1 MNSGG
6 TDRKDPGMGDEI
18 VSEFMRE
25 RRAKMKTEEKTLKEF
40 IRDLQHFR
48 KAAAVLNETGIAVL
62 DVFDKPQQELAD
74 RFGLSAVE
82 KRIAF
87 DRDAKSVQPQPEPD
101 EKTTSG
107 NTEKDHENDVDEDE
121 NTEEHD
127 TVPTVNA
134 MPWQQQ

>member
-1 MNSGG
+1 
-6 TDRKDPGMGDEI
+6 MGDEI

-40 IRDLQHFR
+40 IKDLQNFR

-101 EKTTSG
+101 EKHVRQHGKGSRKRRG
-107 NTEKDHENDVDEDE
+107 RRRKHGGARHRSDRERH
-121 NTEEHD
+121 
-127 TVPTVNA
+127 A
-134 MPWQQQ
+134 MAAAVSVEGQGTCD

>member
-40 IRDLQHFR
+40 IKELQNFR
-48 KAAAVLNETGIAVL
+48 KAMAALNGTGVAVL
-62 DVFDKPQQELAD
+62 DVFGKTQQELAD

-107 NTEKDHENDVDEDE
+107 NTEKDHENVDEDE

>member
-1 MNSGG
+1 
-6 TDRKDPGMGDEI
+6 MGDEI

-40 IRDLQHFR
+40 IKELQNFR
-48 KAAAVLNETGIAVL
+48 KAMAALNGTGVAVL
-62 DVFDKPQQELAD
+62 DVFGKTQQELAD

-87 DRDAKSVQPQPEPD
+87 DRDSKSVQPQPEPD

-107 NTEKDHENDVDEDE
+107 NTE
-121 NTEEHD
+121 EHD

>member
-25 RRAKMKTEEKTLKEF
+25 RRARMKTEEKTLKEF
-40 IRDLQHFR
+40 IKDLQNFR
-48 KAAAVLNETGIAVL
+48 KASASLNESGIAVL
-62 DVFDKPQQELAD
+62 DVFGKTQQELAD
-74 RFGLSAVE
+74 RFGLSVAE

-87 DRDAKSVQPQPEPD
+87 DRDAKNVQSQPEPD
-101 EKTTSG
+101 EKTTSAIAE
-107 NTEKDHENDVDEDE
+107 TDHENDVDEE
-121 NTEEHD
+121 HTAEHD

>member
-40 IRDLQHFR
+40 IKELQNFR
-48 KAAAVLNETGIAVL
+48 KAMAALNGTGVAVL
-62 DVFDKPQQELAD
+62 DVFGKTQQELAD

-107 NTEKDHENDVDEDE
+107 NTEKDHENE

>member
-1 MNSGG
+1 
-6 TDRKDPGMGDEI
+6 MGDEI

-40 IRDLQHFR
+40 IKELQNFR
-48 KAAAVLNETGIAVL
+48 KAMAALNGTGVAVL
-62 DVFDKPQQELAD
+62 DVFGKTQQELAD

-87 DRDAKSVQPQPEPD
+87 DRDSKSVQAQPEPD

>member
-1 MNSGG
+1 
-6 TDRKDPGMGDEI
+6 MGDEI

-25 RRAKMKTEEKTLKEF
+25 RRAKMKAEEKTLKEF
-40 IRDLQHFR
+40 IKDLQNFR
-48 KAAAVLNETGIAVL
+48 KAAASLNGSGIAVL

-74 RFGLSAVE
+74 RFGLSAAE

-87 DRDAKSVQPQPEPD
+87 DRDAKNVQPQLEPD
-101 EKTTSG
+101 EKNASAIAETARET
-107 NTEKDHENDVDEDE
+107 DVDEDGT
-121 NTEEHD
+121 TEERD

>member
-1 MNSGG
+1 
-6 TDRKDPGMGDEI
+6 MGDEI

-25 RRAKMKTEEKTLKEF
+25 RRARMKTEEKTLKEF
-40 IRDLQHFR
+40 IKDLQNFR
-48 KAAAVLNETGIAVL
+48 KASASLNESGIAVL

>member
-1 MNSGG
+1 
-6 TDRKDPGMGDEI
+6 MGDEI

-25 RRAKMKTEEKTLKEF
+25 RRAKMKAEEKTLKEF
-40 IRDLQHFR
+40 IKDLQNFR
-48 KAAAVLNETGIAVL
+48 KAAASLNGSGIAVL

-74 RFGLSAVE
+74 RFGLSAAE

-87 DRDAKSVQPQPEPD
+87 DRDAKNVQPQPEPD
-101 EKTTSG
+101 EKNASAIAET
-107 NTEKDHENDVDEDE
+107 DHETDVDEDE

>member
-1 MNSGG
+1 
-6 TDRKDPGMGDEI
+6 MGDEI

-25 RRAKMKTEEKTLKEF
+25 RRARMKTEEKTLKEF
-40 IRDLQHFR
+40 IKDLQNFR
-48 KAAAVLNETGIAVL
+48 KASASLNESGIAVL
-62 DVFDKPQQELAD
+62 DVFGKTQQELAD

-101 EKTTSG
+101 EKTTSAIAE
-107 NTEKDHENDVDEDE
+107 TDHENDVDEE
-121 NTEEHD
+121 HTAEHD